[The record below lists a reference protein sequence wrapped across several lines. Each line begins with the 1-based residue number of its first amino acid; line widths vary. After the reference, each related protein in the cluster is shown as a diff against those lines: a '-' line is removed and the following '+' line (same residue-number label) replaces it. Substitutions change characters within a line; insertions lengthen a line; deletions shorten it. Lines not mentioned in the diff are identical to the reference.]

1 MFDKDSKTEKPTPK
15 RRSQARQDGN
25 VARSQDLNSAIVLTV
40 GSIMLLWT
48 GGMMFSEMAEVMKGI
63 FRHSATT
70 DITIGIMPEYL
81 AMGIQAIAQIVGPL
95 FIGIMIAG
103 LAVNVGQVGMKVSLK
118 SAKPKFER
126 LNPIAG
132 IKKLFSFRAI
142 IELPKSFLK
151 LAIIGGVIYLTI
163 MGSAAQ
169 IYSLVEIPFENLGA
183 NLGGLLGKV
192 FLMAALSL
200 LIIGILDYAYQKYDY
215 EKSLKMSKE
224 EVKEE
229 SKQADGDPKVKGK
242 IREIQFK
249 AAFRRMM
256 KAVPEA
262 DVVITNPVHLAIAL
276 KYDREKHGAPIVL
289 AKGKRKVAE
298 RIREIAI
305 EHNIPIVENKPLAWA
320 LWDSA
325 DIGQYIPVELYK
337 AVAEVLAYVYRLKNK
352 FFGVA

>member
-1 MFDKDSKTEKPTPK
+1 MFEKDSKTEKPTPK

-25 VARSQDLNSAIVLTV
+25 VARSQDLNSAVVLSV
-40 GSIMLLWT
+40 GSMMLLWT

-70 DITIGIMPEYL
+70 EITIGIMPEYL
-81 AMGIQAIAQIVGPL
+81 AQGIQAIAKIVGPL

-103 LAVNVGQVGMKVSLK
+103 FLVNVGQVGMKVSLK

-126 LNPIAG
+126 LNPLSG
-132 IKKLFSFRAI
+132 IKKLFSLRAL

-151 LAIIGGVIYLTI
+151 LIVIGGIIYLTI
-163 MGSAAQ
+163 MASVEQ
-169 IYSLVEIPFENLGA
+169 IYSLVEIPFENLAG
-183 NLGGLLGKV
+183 NMGGLLGKV

-200 LIIGILDYAYQKYDY
+200 LIIGILDYAYQKYDF

-229 SKQADGDPKVKGK
+229 AKQSEGDPKVKGK
-242 IREIQFK
+242 IREIMFK
-249 AAFRRMM
+249 NAFRRMM

-262 DVVITNPVHLAIAL
+262 DVVITNPVFLAIAL
-276 KYDREKHGAPIVL
+276 KYDREKNGAPVVL

-320 LWDSA
+320 LWKA
-325 DIGQYIPVELYK
+325 VEIGEAIPVELYK